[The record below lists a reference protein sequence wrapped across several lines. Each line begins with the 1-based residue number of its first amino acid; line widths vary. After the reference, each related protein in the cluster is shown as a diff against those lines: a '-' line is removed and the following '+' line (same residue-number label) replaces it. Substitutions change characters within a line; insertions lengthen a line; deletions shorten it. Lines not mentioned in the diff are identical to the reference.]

1 MYKQGITDLLISISG
16 AIAAAILVHFLTSE
30 DLALRSQATVMNSL
44 ILVSLAQIFSLLIY
58 HWLSKSF
65 AFQAPGQMLWI
76 FMPCHI
82 TAIAI
87 ITLSRIDYSNKIIWL
102 SLPLLLLLALRYEA
116 KDKKRNKKPL
126 CIAKNQNL
134 SGHFDDDDVAVHRYD
149 INAPHALD
157 KGSLFIIDPN
167 GNDDDIRKIH
177 LLAAQQNGSVM
188 TYQQFRETQS
198 GRVDISADF
207 DLHNL
212 RNNAMPVIGFKRAI
226 DLLFSLSLLIVT
238 LPILIM
244 AILLIRLES
253 RGNAI
258 FTQQR
263 VGRGS
268 VPFTLY
274 KLRSMASNADSKG
287 AQFASQNDTR
297 ITKLG
302 AILRRTRIDE
312 LPQLYNVLKGDMSLI
327 GPRPEQVT
335 FAAEFSQ
342 SIPNYDLRH
351 IVKPGITGWA
361 QVTQGYAAGEEETM
375 EKLKYDLFYI
385 KHLSVQLDLLV
396 IFKTIKTIFTG
407 FGSR

>member
-1 MYKQGITDLLISISG
+1 MYKHGITDLLISIGG
-16 AIAAAILVHFLTSE
+16 AIIAAILVHFLTSE

-44 ILVSLAQIFSLLIY
+44 ILVSLAQIFSLFIY

-76 FMPCHI
+76 FIPCHI

-102 SLPLLLLLALRYEA
+102 SLPILLLLALRYEA
-116 KDKKRNKKPL
+116 KDKKRNIKPL
-126 CIAKNQNL
+126 YIAKNQNL
-134 SGHFDDDDVAVHRYD
+134 SGHFSDADMAVIEYD
-149 INAPHALD
+149 INAPYAFD
-157 KGSLFIIDPN
+157 KGPLFIIDPK

-177 LLAAQQNGSVM
+177 LLAAQQNGSVL
-188 TYQQFRETQS
+188 TYQQFQETQS
-198 GRVDISADF
+198 GKVDISADF

-212 RNNAMPVIGFKRAI
+212 RNNAMPVIGFKRSI

-274 KLRSMASNADSKG
+274 KLRSMASNADISG
-287 AQFASQNDTR
+287 AQFASHNDTR

-312 LPQLYNVLKGDMSLI
+312 LPQLYNVMKGDMSLI

-361 QVTQGYAAGEEETM
+361 QVTQGYAAGEEETV

-396 IFKTIKTIFTG
+396 IFKTIKTVFTG